1 MEDASAGRTKL
12 PDQRIL
18 THRACSISKAFRQTN
33 STDRKKSKSAGGK
46 LCVSSCA
53 ETEENMEN
61 TKKMGRMVEQADG
74 REVMSTDEKFDLI
87 LHELREMKE
96 EINGIKAEVGG
107 MKEEMKEM
115 KEEINGI
122 KEEIKEI
129 KAEINE
135 MHAQID
141 RLDLRVSDLER
152 TIYNINSAIAGVR
165 EEAGE
170 IKAEISGMRTDMNV
184 LNIRVSALESEM
196 KDIRGDINGM
206 KDDMGRIKSEIGSIR
221 NEISGLKEDIQ
232 ELKRR
237 VRNVELLIENEL
249 REHIMKIAEGHM
261 NLKMNLDDAVKPVKE
276 IERLTLRVGILE
288 SDVRG
293 LKEKLA

>member
-107 MKEEMKEM
+107 MKEEMRD
-115 KEEINGI
+115 
-122 KEEIKEI
+122 
-129 KAEINE
+129 
-135 MHAQID
+135 QRD
-141 RLDLRVSDLER
+141 ER
-152 TIYNINSAIAGVR
+152 R
-165 EEAGE
+165 DQRDE
-170 IKAEISGMRTDMNV
+170 RRDQW
-184 LNIRVSALESEM
+184 
-196 KDIRGDINGM
+196 D
-206 KDDMGRIKSEIGSIR
+206 
-221 NEISGLKEDIQ
+221 
-232 ELKRR
+232 KRR
-237 VRNVELLIENEL
+237 DQRD
-249 REHIMKIAEGHM
+249 K
-261 NLKMNLDDAVKPVKE
+261 
-276 IERLTLRVGILE
+276 
-288 SDVRG
+288 S
-293 LKEKLA
+293 